1 MKKLWK
7 LTIAAAFSLSLLTLS
22 LPGLASAETIV
33 VQPTPIQQVA
43 YYPFA
48 TVYGY
53 HPWACSNP
61 WFRRHHHRMCW

>member
-7 LTIAAAFSLSLLTLS
+7 LTIAAAFSLSMLMLS
-22 LPGLASAETIV
+22 LPGRASAESAYYP
-33 VQPTPIQQVA
+33 PTQIQQVA

-53 HPWACSNP
+53 RPWACSNS
-61 WFRRHHHRMCW
+61 WFRRHHRRMCW